1 MASAITGIDRSITAI
16 LESAGPKTFFV
27 QRYFSGGLDVS
38 DGSDEMSPW
47 RRMPW
52 ITIDEAELIRRLPA
66 IRDINIGEY
75 ATGRLSFGTSTS
87 RAWPSRDSA
96 RPGTRSTAGTSWPA
110 AISRRSSMPRAPT
123 SRSSTTSSRRHSSRA
138 GRRSERRSRFSACR
152 YRPRDA
158 RRGRVHVQQ
167 RGRATPGD
175 PSYGLYQG
183 GRLRQGL
190 DGNRG
195 GPHRAG
201 HDARGPG
208 SGDRGAPE
216 PARAPARRTQ
226 QLRDRDTGSDSRC
239 LQQDHRRHSSSR

>member
-1 MASAITGIDRSITAI
+1 MASAITGINRSITAI

-75 ATGRLSFGTSTS
+75 
-87 RAWPSRDSA
+87 
-96 RPGTRSTAGTSWPA
+96 
-110 AISRRSSMPRAPT
+110 SRRAGCLRERQPHERGHRGIQPVLEPGQRRGHPGRPEFHAARVCRRLPRRDHQRQA
-123 SRSSTTSSRRHSSRA
+123 RRGALSRA
-138 GRRSERRSRFSACR
+138 GGDRKDDQDFRSAV
-152 YRPRDA
+152 YRPRNA
-158 RRGRVHVQQ
+158 RRGRLHVQQ
-167 RGRATPGD
+167 RGRATAGD

-208 SGDRGAPE
+208 PGDRGAPK
-216 PARAPARRTQ
+216 PARAPARPNRT
-226 QLRDRDTGSDSRC
+226 TSR
-239 LQQDHRRHSSSR
+239 S